1 MYKVRGKNG
10 WPPKLC
16 IWPPKF
22 TLERSCWPLNFP
34 ALFWAL
40 VAFVQQIAGSSM
52 VRTSHQRSQVV
63 DLISRN
69 IFLSLYVIKLEWQA
83 YYGIFINVKNYQFIN
98 ITYLYQCF
106 PNIEICN
113 MGIFVMCEILL
124 EVGLLD
130 TSSLVRPIHW
140 INSRPW
146 IKIVNGNSGNVI
158 VDYAVAMDGHFWKIR
173 FLDGHFLYEI
183 QSYV

>member
-1 MYKVRGKNG
+1 MVD
-10 WPPKLC
+10 PPNC
-16 IWPPKF
+16 VSDPPNSHLSGHADPPTSQRYF
-22 TLERSCWPLNFP
+22 ERW
-34 ALFWAL
+34 W
-40 VAFVQQIAGSSM
+40 
-52 VRTSHQRSQVV
+52 QRSQVV

-69 IFLSLYVIKLEWQA
+69 IFLSLYVIKLEWQT

-130 TSSLVRPIHW
+130 TSSLVRPIPW
-140 INSRPW
+140 INSLPW

-158 VDYAVAMDGHFWKIR
+158 VNYAVAMDAHF
-173 FLDGHFLYEI
+173 
-183 QSYV
+183 